1 MSGKYKNWPLE
12 PFNDAVDEQDLRRE
26 WEEWLQSFELML
38 EMKQVWDQHEKYV
51 VLLTMGGRGL
61 QRIYYNLAPASNE
74 IHPPLVEVPFAPFEE
89 PEYDNAIKRL
99 HKFFVG
105 KQNERIELELFRSLR
120 QSNDESFNKYLLRL
134 RTQAARCDFKER
146 TETEIL
152 HQITMAAKDERVR
165 DKGLENL
172 ITLDELT
179 NYALNRETLMKQKM
193 KTRPFGEEVRP
204 QDVAMVQH
212 TPEQRTSRHGRGG
225 YKSNRVPRQKP
236 FNRYQPY
243 KREIPTLE
251 CGRCGSGQHQSGAE
265 QCPAFDARCNKCGQI
280 GHFARKCLGGRSFTP
295 RQHQRGGARSGEAN
309 NIRDEREW
317 NVNVPRRPRSDDV
330 MKVDYSN

>member
-1 MSGKYKNWPLE
+1 MSGEYKNWPLE

-38 EMKQVWDQHEKYV
+38 EMKQVWDQHSKYV
-51 VLLTMGGRGL
+51 VLLTWGGRGL
-61 QRIYYNLAPASNE
+61 QRIFYNLAPASDE
-74 IHPPLVEVPFAPFEE
+74 IQPPLVEVPFAPFEV

-99 HKFFVG
+99 NKFFVG

-120 QSNDESFNKYLLRL
+120 QSTDESFNKFLLRL

-152 HQITMAAKDERVR
+152 HQVTMAAKDERVR

-179 NYALNRETLMKQKM
+179 NYALNRETLMKQKS
-193 KTRPFGEEVRP
+193 KSRPFAEEVRQP
-204 QDVAMVQH
+204 DAVAVQH
-212 TPEQRTSRHGRGG
+212 VREYQPSRNGRGG
-225 YKSNRVPRQKP
+225 YRSNRVPRQKP

-243 KREIPTLE
+243 NREIATQE
-251 CGRCGSGQHQSGAE
+251 CGRCGSRRHQSGAGE
-265 QCPAFDARCNKCGQI
+265 CPAFNVRCNGCGQI
-280 GHFARKCLGGRSFTP
+280 GHYARKCLGGRNFVQ
-295 RQHQRGGARSGEAN
+295 RQHQRGGARAGEAN
-309 NIRDEREW
+309 NIRGELEW
-317 NVNVPRRPRSDDV
+317 NEEVPRRPRPDDV
-330 MKVDYSN
+330 MKVDY